1 MRGTHPRRTV
11 ATVGVAGAGLVL
23 GHWVAYALGTPHA
36 HARDELLDATG
47 HGYLPYATQV
57 ALLAGAIGL
66 VALFLAR
73 FSRREGRGSFG
84 ADAAVLA
91 AVQSITF
98 VVMEV
103 GERLASGAS
112 LHDLAQG
119 NLLALGIS
127 VQVAMAVVGALVLR
141 ATDRFA
147 EEADARSR
155 VAPLPLPRPLA
166 TVAAVPFVAP
176 RRPSMR
182 AAASRAPPSLP

>member
-36 HARDELLDATG
+36 HAREELLHATG

-66 VALFLAR
+66 VALFFAR
-73 FSRREGRGSFG
+73 FSHREGRGSFVF
-84 ADAAVLA
+84 DAVVLA

-98 VVMEV
+98 VAMEV

-119 NLLALGIS
+119 NLLAIGIT

-141 ATDRFA
+141 ATDRLA
-147 EEADARSR
+147 EEADAHSGS
-155 VAPLPLPRPLA
+155 APLPVPRPLA
-166 TVAAVPFVAP
+166 AMVVVPLVSP
-176 RRPSMR
+176 RRPAMR

>member
-36 HARDELLDATG
+36 HAREELLHATG

-73 FSRREGRGSFG
+73 FSHREGRGSFG

-98 VVMEV
+98 VAMEV

-112 LHDLAQG
+112 LHDLAHG
-119 NLLALGIS
+119 HVLTIGLA
-127 VQVAMAVVGALVLR
+127 VQILVAIAGAFALRLTDRAAEVAEVLR
-141 ATDRFA
+141 EAIPLRNPRLVAT
-147 EEADARSR
+147 
-155 VAPLPLPRPLA
+155 LA
-166 TVAAVPFVAP
+166 IVPFVAP
-176 RRPSMR
+176 QRPAMR
-182 AAASRAPPSLP
+182 AVASRAPPSLP

>member
-36 HARDELLDATG
+36 HARDELLHATG

-73 FSRREGRGSFG
+73 LSHREGRGSFG

-98 VVMEV
+98 VAMEV

-112 LHDLAQG
+112 LHDLTHG
-119 NLLALGIS
+119 NLLTIGLA
-127 VQVAMAVVGALVLR
+127 VQVSVAIAGAGVLR
-141 ATDRFA
+141 LTDRAA
-147 EEADARSR
+147 EATEAHADLAPPPVPRS
-155 VAPLPLPRPLA
+155 VA
-166 TVAAVPFVAP
+166 TVAVAP
-176 RRPSMR
+176 SVAPQRLAVR
-182 AAASRAPPSLP
+182 ATASRGPPSLP

>member
-1 MRGTHPRRTV
+1 E
-11 ATVGVAGAGLVL
+11 
-23 GHWVAYALGTPHA
+23 
-36 HARDELLDATG
+36 ELLHATG

-73 FSRREGRGSFG
+73 FSHRESRGSFVF
-84 ADAAVLA
+84 DAAILA

-98 VVMEV
+98 VALEV

-155 VAPLPLPRPLA
+155 VVPLPLPRPLA

-182 AAASRAPPSLP
+182 AAASRAPPSLH

>member
-11 ATVGVAGAGLVL
+11 ATAGVAGAGLVL
-23 GHWVAYALGTPHA
+23 GHWVAYALGAPHA
-36 HARDELLDATG
+36 HAREELLHATG

-73 FSRREGRGSFG
+73 FSHREGRGSFVF
-84 ADAAVLA
+84 DAVVLA

-98 VVMEV
+98 VAMEV

-112 LHDLAQG
+112 FHTLAQG
-119 NLLALGIS
+119 NLLAIGIT
-127 VQVAMAVVGALVLR
+127 VQVAMAVAGAFVLR
-141 ATDRFA
+141 ATDRVA
-147 EEADARSR
+147 EEADSRSG
-155 VAPLPLPRPLA
+155 VAPLHVPRPLV
-166 TVAAVPFVAP
+166 TVAAVPFVSP
-176 RRPSMR
+176 GRPSMR

>member
-1 MRGTHPRRTV
+1 MRGTHPRRAV

-57 ALLAGAIGL
+57 ALLAGAMGL

-98 VVMEV
+98 VTMEV

-112 LHDLAQG
+112 LNDLAQG
-119 NLLALGIS
+119 NLVAIGIS

-147 EEADARSR
+147 EKADARSR
-155 VAPLPLPRPLA
+155 VAPLPVPRPLA
-166 TVAAVPFVAP
+166 TMAAVPFVSP